1 MSTAVKTAA
10 PPTAGR
16 RAQVQVL
23 RTLGIVGIDQHIT
36 AAEMKAYDDLFAA
49 PIPFAVLSAIAAL
62 VDRELPREVGPT
74 PMPIA
79 TPPLGGQVAV

>member
-1 MSTAVKTAA
+1 
-10 PPTAGR
+10 
-16 RAQVQVL
+16 
-23 RTLGIVGIDQHIT
+23 
-36 AAEMKAYDDLFAA
+36 MKAYDDLFAA